1 MRWRTEIAA
10 AALLMLTGCNT
21 MRLFTKPDPF
31 DVKVSPLCNAPCE
44 TCDEKNPVTV
54 TANPDSSLNALT
66 TEHLLRTICNG
77 RVKACEQRRTAC
89 SDALERAREAQAI
102 R

>member
-1 MRWRTEIAA
+1 MTTRNAGIAIT
-10 AALLMLTGCNT
+10 LLMLCGCNT

-31 DVKVSPLCNAPCE
+31 DVHVLPICNAPCE
-44 TCDEKNPVTV
+44 ACDEKNPVQV

-66 TEHLLRTICNG
+66 TEHLLRTICND
-77 RVKACEQRRTAC
+77 RVKSCEVRRTAC
-89 SDALERAREAQAI
+89 AEALERAREAQAI

>member
-1 MRWRTEIAA
+1 MKLFAIASFSVF
-10 AALLMLTGCNT
+10 LLTGCNS

-44 TCDEKNPVTV
+44 TCDEKNPVQV
-54 TANPDSSLNALT
+54 TANPDSALNALA
-66 TEHLLRTICNG
+66 TEHLLRTICND
-77 RVKACEQRRTAC
+77 RVKACETRRTAC

-102 R
+102 K